1 MEGNTEGGMMERN
14 MRKYVVISIVLLLI
28 SSLAFAQTQEER
40 EEILKQYN
48 AKTTTEAFLNLPEYG
63 QITLIENIM
72 NRYRAQGVKVKLRS
86 PEYVYM
92 LKNIL
97 AKNPDYIGIELG
109 QIFKTILEEEG
120 SLPKEE

>member
-1 MEGNTEGGMMERN
+1 MERN
-14 MRKYVVISIVLLLI
+14 MRKYVVISITLLLI
-28 SSLAFAQTQEER
+28 STLAFAQTQEER

-48 AKTTTEAFLNLPEYG
+48 AKTTTEAFVNLPEYG

-109 QIFKTILEEEG
+109 QIFKMILEEEG
-120 SLPKEE
+120 SLPKDGKVKGWKEE

>member
-1 MEGNTEGGMMERN
+1 MERN

-48 AKTTTEAFLNLPEYG
+48 AKTTTEAFVNLPEYG